1 MSSTDGSKTQRL
13 PRKPKAD
20 SHGEILSR
28 LPPLGDLL
36 AGGDSILAAMVD
48 NLPVALFAK
57 DADNDFRVVIWN
69 KKQEAITTIPREKAL
84 GRTDFDMFSRE
95 SAEYFRQVDESVVRR
110 GKPLDIPEEII
121 STGSAANEIWLH
133 TTKAPVFDAVRKRT
147 FVIGISEDI
156 TAQVRAREQL
166 RELNTHLTLANQQLQ
181 ETQMQ
186 LIQAEKMESV
196 GRLAAGVAHE
206 VKNPLALLLMGVEY
220 LASGFNANDPN
231 VPEILTEMRD
241 AIDRADRIIRGLVDF
256 SSNRQLCLEAHNLLP
271 LVENALLLTR
281 HEVRKG
287 NINVEVIFEKD
298 LPKVYVDMAKMEQV
312 FVNLIINAVH
322 AMTGRPR
329 PNLEIYA
336 YATRIPDV
344 ERDEGAR
351 TARHLRSGDE
361 VVIMEFR
368 DNGCG
373 ISDENMQKIFDPFFT
388 TKATGVGTGLG
399 LSVVRKIIEL
409 HRGRIALR
417 NRASGG
423 VAVSLTLKVA
433 GSPGTEVD
441 NPPAKSR

>member
-1 MSSTDGSKTQRL
+1 MSAPEGAKTQRL
-13 PRKPKAD
+13 SSRANSAPP
-20 SHGEILSR
+20 EQILH
-28 LPPLGDLL
+28 DLL
-36 AGGDSILAAMVD
+36 AESPSILASIVD
-48 NLPVALFAK
+48 NLPVALFVK
-57 DADNDFRVVIWN
+57 DADHDFRVVLWN
-69 KKQEAITTIPREKAL
+69 KKQEDITTIPREKAL
-84 GRTDFDMFSRE
+84 GRTDFHMFSQE
-95 SAEYFRQVDESVVRR
+95 SAQYFRQVDEAVVRR
-110 GKPLDIPEEII
+110 GKPFEIPEEII
-121 STGSAANEIWLH
+121 STPGGGDIWLK
-133 TTKAPVFDAVRKRT
+133 TTKAPVFDTTRNRT

-156 TAQVRAREQL
+156 TPQIRVREQL
-166 RELNTHLTLANQQLQ
+166 KELNTHLTLANQQLQ
-181 ETQMQ
+181 ETQLQ

-206 VKNPLALLLMGVEY
+206 VKNPLALMLMGVEY
-220 LASGFNANDPN
+220 LASGITENDPN

-241 AIDRADRIIRGLVDF
+241 AIARADRIIRGLVDY
-256 SSNRQLCLEAHNLLP
+256 SSSRQLSLESHELLP

-298 LPKVYVDMAKMEQV
+298 LPPVFIDLAKMEQI

-322 AMTGRPR
+322 AMEGRPR

-336 YATRIPDV
+336 YATRIPEV

-361 VVIMEFR
+361 VVIVEIR
-368 DNGCG
+368 DNGSG
-373 ISDENMQKIFDPFFT
+373 ISEENMQKIFDPFFT

-417 NRASGG
+417 NRVSGG

-433 GSPGTEVD
+433 STVQDELD
-441 NPPAKSR
+441 KASLKKRQ